1 MLLFIDNDFV
11 NVISVFHISIHLMLL
26 FINVA
31 KFEISPAPHFN
42 TSHVTV
48 YQGFH
53 KTLHHLSIISIHLM
67 LLFIF
72 NTEAKERIGM
82 INFNTSHVTVYRTR
96 QSSTQE
102 RLWFQY
108 ISCYCLSW
116 MIYPVQ
122 SRSAISIHLMLLFIP
137 SVLLPTRTTTRFQYI
152 SCYCLSFPL
161 VILPTS
167 VSSFQYISCYC
178 LSPNKS

>member
-1 MLLFIDNDFV
+1 MIDRVNSNYFNTSHVTVYQICRDCRVWNTGISIHLMLLFIDNDFV

-82 INFNTSHVTVYRTR
+82 INFNTSHVTVYPV
-96 QSSTQE
+96 
-102 RLWFQY
+102 WFNIFVPPVY
-108 ISCYCLSW
+108 YFNTSHVTVYHSCKL
-116 MIYPVQ
+116 
-122 SRSAISIHLMLLFIP
+122 
-137 SVLLPTRTTTRFQYI
+137 
-152 SCYCLSFPL
+152 
-161 VILPTS
+161 
-167 VSSFQYISCYC
+167 
-178 LSPNKS
+178 